1 MNAMKF
7 AVIVLSTYALLVTTV
22 EKPTSDARFAMTP
35 ASDTT
40 ADQAAVRSIFLN
52 RLHQLAT
59 NGDLLD
65 PNSVAHILGM
75 KFNEPRISKGKPRDC
90 GDSTSSWIDK
100 IEIEPVQATW
110 FKALPTGAGHI
121 EVPAFT
127 INPATT
133 SGDPEFKY
141 EIYHGVQC
149 ADWPRMRDNKEA
161 RVSFSGL
168 PAFSCITGADIKKA
182 IPEIRNSPASDG
194 VFIME
199 LDGRID
205 DDAATDLL
213 FIFRAGVSCA
223 LGARLSQD
231 PEKGHRYLR
240 ALAKYEACRD
250 PSDREFC
257 AKHPNIRR
265 GDRELRKEM
274 VMQAYRRCGLVNDF
288 YLKEPRSGEPPPR
301 RPDRRRSPCDG
312 RL

>member
-1 MNAMKF
+1 MKL
-7 AVIVLSTYALLVTTV
+7 AVLALSSYALLTTTI
-22 EKPTSDARFAMTP
+22 ETPNSEARSSMTP
-35 ASDTT
+35 GIDTT
-40 ADQAAVRSIFLN
+40 AADQAAVRSIALN
-52 RLHQLAT
+52 RLRQLAVH
-59 NGDLLD
+59 GDLLD
-65 PNSVAHILGM
+65 SNSVAHLLGM
-75 KFNEPRISKGKPRDC
+75 KFNEPRTVKGKPRDC
-90 GDSTSSWIDK
+90 GDGTTAWIDR
-100 IEIEPVQATW
+100 IEIEPVPETW
-110 FKALPTGAGHI
+110 FKELPTGAGHI
-121 EVPAFT
+121 QVPAFM

-133 SGDPEFKY
+133 SGDPQFKY

-149 ADWPRMRDNKEA
+149 ADWPRMRDKKEA

-205 DDAATDLL
+205 DDAATDLM
-213 FIFRAGVSCA
+213 FMFRAGVSCA

-288 YLKEPRSGEPPPR
+288 YLKEPRSGEPPPS

-312 RL
+312 SL